1 MAKLNRNYCKP
12 DADMK
17 PVFAPAAFRYNGKD
31 YWHPEKEDFALIGLL
46 PLSPAW
52 PVDPPQGKHYERTD
66 KIEANGADGWR
77 WAYRLV
83 DDPPP
88 PPKTYSKYKLVLAL
102 QNEGVWDRVKAW
114 LQSIPGAYDLYE
126 AAEDI
131 SGDEE
136 LLADGIAAVKEAFG
150 WTDAQVAEILAQA
163 EVG

>member
-46 PLSPAW
+46 PLSPDR

-77 WAYRLV
+77 WTYRLV

-88 PPKTYSKYKLVLAL
+88 PPKVYSVNEAIYALMKRNVYEQCRQWMEQAGLRDLVLTTETFTEDMENFETIKNGL
-102 QNEGVWDRVKAW
+102 Q
-114 LQSIPGAYDLYE
+114 Q
-126 AAEDI
+126 
-131 SGDEE
+131 
-136 LLADGIAAVKEAFG
+136 LLGYTDG
-150 WTDAQVAEILAQA
+150 QVAEVLAEA